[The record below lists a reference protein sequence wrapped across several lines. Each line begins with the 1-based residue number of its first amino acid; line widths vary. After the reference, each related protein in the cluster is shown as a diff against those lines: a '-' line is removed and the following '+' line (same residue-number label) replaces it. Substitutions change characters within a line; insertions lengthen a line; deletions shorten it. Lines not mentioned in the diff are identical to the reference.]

1 MYWILKMRHI
11 GFHIDHWSC
20 FNWISSATILI
31 LDSISNAGLT
41 PSYKVSWWFKAV
53 GQQINQRLSL
63 LVAFIRWLISPLAK
77 LFRTNAIPSTLGIK
91 SFFFLND
98 PSSVSV
104 LRPIY
109 EAQVWFWATLK
120 LLTEIPLQYL
130 VPTRQLEMNPGNRQM
145 DTLRTFTAQVHTH
158 FASDSPDNDAFYC

>member
-1 MYWILKMRHI
+1 MANEFWQRPLDPASTDFHLQLFWI
-11 GFHIDHWSC
+11 
-20 FNWISSATILI
+20 WIQFARPP
-31 LDSISNAGLT
+31 A
-41 PSYKVSWWFKAV
+41 YKDVTAWWWFEAV
-53 GQQINQRLSL
+53 GQAATDKS
-63 LVAFIRWLISPLAK
+63 ALITFSGFHPVIDIPPCKTFLP
-77 LFRTNAIPSTLGIK
+77 NAIPSALGIK

-120 LLTEIPLQYL
+120 LLTEIPLQSL

-158 FASDSPDNDAFYC
+158 FASDSPDNDAFYCLS